1 MVTSGK
7 RESKVGYQLHASK
20 QLSSTKSIKER
31 LSIFELDSSTNMPV
45 FPPNYAEQKSNFIS
59 NLSNE
64 IKFNP
69 NNESY

>member
-7 RESKVGYQLHASK
+7 RESNVGYLLHASM
-20 QLSSTKSIKER
+20 QLSSTKSIKECFI
-31 LSIFELDSSTNMPV
+31 IFESDSSTNMPV
-45 FPPNYAEQKSNFIS
+45 FPPNYAEQRSNFIS

-64 IKFNP
+64 MNFNP